1 LGRKTGIDMGQN
13 GRIEKKRGL
22 SGFGR
27 KTGMNM
33 GQNGR
38 IEKEGKEGGVWALG
52 EDRDGYGSKWESREK
67 LRMQK
72 VKDLDRNGLF
82 DLGQRGA

>member
-1 LGRKTGIDMGQN
+1 MDQNGRIEKNKGLRWFGRKTGMDMGQN

-27 KTGMNM
+27 KTGMDV

-38 IEKEGKEGGVWALG
+38 IGKEGKARGVWGGRQSPYL
-52 EDRDGYGSKWESREK
+52 
-67 LRMQK
+67 
-72 VKDLDRNGLF
+72 
-82 DLGQRGA
+82 